1 MSYKVEMINVNI
13 LKEYENNPRINKNS
27 IEKVADSIRTYGWKV
42 PIVVDEDMIIL
53 AGHTRLSAAK
63 LLDIK
68 EVPAHIAKGLTDE
81 QKTAF
86 RIMDNKS
93 QDYSEWDNKL
103 LGIEF
108 EKLASSDY
116 DLDMTGFD
124 IEAINKITNGVFLEF
139 DAPKLEMT
147 ENEWQVNDVHIPET
161 NVKQFMLLFN
171 ITDIEEL
178 KKMIEVLRDIYN
190 IESPSDIVFRAVKNE
205 YEKNTNL

>member
-81 QKTAF
+81 QKTEEIINLITSHQGTFSTEISSTMTNNLDRMVVHAETATAATTQVSSF
-86 RIMDNKS
+86 AGDLVNTT
-93 QDYSEWDNKL
+93 SEIAEVINKL
-103 LGIEF
+103 DTGTNI
-108 EKLASSDY
+108 SD
-116 DLDMTGFD
+116 
-124 IEAINKITNGVFLEF
+124 EALES
-139 DAPKLEMT
+139 LR
-147 ENEWQVNDVHIPET
+147 
-161 NVKQFMLLFN
+161 
-171 ITDIEEL
+171 
-178 KKMIEVLRDIYN
+178 EVLTTAIASN
-190 IESPSDIVFRAVKNE
+190 PVAEIVFQGNMSEIVEAVVSDDRII
-205 YEKNTNL
+205 LRP